1 MSKSQLS
8 FKPER
13 ILEISNEDHV
23 NSVQS
28 NELLLNLVAGLR
40 GEQATE
46 ALQEQPR
53 HWSYD
58 LMNQM
63 MNSFSNELPGMSVP
77 ESPVSDSESVS
88 PDVSSP
94 DLSGGTS
101 TEASSTE
108 SVTPKVEGPS
118 LPSTQDVD
126 STPSSEVTPSVD
138 TVEVDT
144 TQDVTGPEEVTP
156 EVVTP
161 ETPTVETP
169 TPTPGDQDV
178 SGTNSAPEI
187 TSVWTRS
194 TMPMFDETADIYFNA
209 SDADWDP
216 LSWSFD
222 ISGAHTE
229 TGVDEGPTPW
239 IKVSVN
245 IPETGMV
252 AGDKFS
258 VGATVKDPSG
268 ASDTEKID
276 LEVDG
281 IQMKTWEVFF
291 DNEDAQTATRVD
303 LIGDRLA
310 AEEAARQAA
319 AEAARRASDPLI
331 FDLDMDGLLGTATG
345 ESLSNGQMDGE
356 TVLFDIDPE
365 RSSWEFVSSTDMPGL
380 DAPAIPNGYVVYD
393 NGDTENIGANG
404 RWDPQTS
411 NGNWTHQ
418 RAQLYSSG
426 NDFIAEWVAIGDNE
440 YDYFWGNRMDVEVTE
455 WLQQGTGDGFLV
467 WDHNGN
473 GVIDDNTEMM
483 SEYDTEGNY
492 VFDNGYEK
500 LRHYFDKDGDG
511 VLKGS
516 ELDGLMFWVDSN
528 ADAQTDSGELV
539 PLSDYGI
546 TQIDIPELGELAS
559 EATVG
564 AVNNHI
570 SSDQAQFENS

>member
-1 MSKSQLS
+1 MSKSKLR

-13 ILEISNEDHV
+13 IREISNEDHV
-23 NSVQS
+23 SSVQS

-40 GEQATE
+40 GKLANE
-46 ALQEQPR
+46 ALRQQPR

-63 MNSFSNELPGMSVP
+63 MNAYSNSLPSMTAP
-77 ESPVSDSESVS
+77 ESPVSEAEQVS
-88 PDVSSP
+88 PDVSGPATDGSTAESSP
-94 DLSGGTS
+94 VN
-101 TEASSTE
+101 E
-108 SVTPKVEGPS
+108 VTPSVEAPA
-118 LPSTQDVD
+118 LPSTQDVQ
-126 STPSSEVTPSVD
+126 STPSSQVTPNVNTVAVD
-138 TVEVDT
+138 
-144 TQDVTGPEEVTP
+144 TQDVTGPEQSTP
-156 EVVTP
+156 EVSGP
-161 ETPTVETP
+161 DSPAVETP
-169 TPTPGDQDV
+169 TP
-178 SGTNSAPEI
+178 SGGAQGVTGSNGAPEI
-187 TSVWTRS
+187 TAVWTRS

-209 SDADWDP
+209 SDPDWDP
-216 LSWSFD
+216 LSWNFN

-229 TGVDEGPTPW
+229 TGVENGPTPW

-252 AGDKFS
+252 AGDTFS
-258 VGATVKDPSG
+258 VGATVRDPSG
-268 ASDTEKID
+268 ASDTDQID

-281 IQMKTWEVFF
+281 VQMTTWEVFF
-291 DNEDAQTATRVD
+291 DNEDAQTSTRVD
-303 LIGDRLA
+303 LVGDRLR
-310 AEEAARQAA
+310 AEEAARQ
-319 AEAARRASDPLI
+319 AARRASDPLI

-345 ESLSNGQMDGE
+345 ESLSNGQIDGE
-356 TVLFDIDPE
+356 TVQFDIDPE

-393 NGDTENIGANG
+393 NGDTENIGGNG

-426 NDFIAEWVAIGDNE
+426 NDFIAEWVAINDNE
-440 YDYFWGNRMDVEVTE
+440 YDYFWGNRMDVEITE
-455 WLQQGTGDGFLV
+455 WLQKGTGDGFLV

-492 VFDNGYEK
+492 VFENGYEK

-511 VLKGS
+511 IIRGS

-570 SSDQAQFENS
+570 SSEQAEFENS